1 MSAMLRNSF
10 RARLIVGAVLW
21 ISIGLLLSGL
31 VLSRLFEELVIR
43 QVDHDLTDHA
53 EELRGLLERSP
64 DGTLAVPRSLSD
76 PRFAVPGSGLYWQ
89 VEGAKGQVLRS
100 PSLQDVSLPFDASHL
115 DRPQKLATSL
125 GALRL
130 YQQLVRTR
138 NGEPPLRLSI
148 AVAENTL
155 DAELSHFD
163 MTLAASLGVIALGLF
178 GAAVLQVT
186 MGLRPLVRLRRALTE
201 VRRGHLERLPDDL
214 PQEVAPLV
222 QDLNSM
228 IGGNSEML
236 RRARTQAGVL
246 AHSLKT
252 PLAVLIDEAQ
262 QLEATGQPESARV
275 VRDQCLKMQRQI
287 DYEMAR
293 ARAAA
298 RGTLGVASDVKET
311 LADVVSALA
320 QLNRRRGIAL
330 QLDAPEGLVVACD
343 PQDLSEIAGNLA
355 DNAAKW
361 ARSTVRVSAG
371 RTGRLVTLSIEDD
384 GPGIPEGA
392 REAVFVLGARLD
404 ESMAG
409 FGLGLAVTRELVTHY
424 GGRVWLEA
432 SPLGGTR
439 ACVELPAIPL

>member
-1 MSAMLRNSF
+1 MLRNSF
-10 RARLIVGAVLW
+10 HARLIVGAVLW
-21 ISIGLLLSGL
+21 ISVGLLLSGV
-31 VLSRLFEELVIR
+31 VLSQLFQELVIR

-53 EELRGLLERSP
+53 EELRSLLERSP
-64 DGTLAVPRSLSD
+64 EGTLAVPRPLSD

-89 VEGAKGQVLRS
+89 VEGGKGQVLRS
-100 PSLQDVSLPFDASHL
+100 PSLQEVSLPFDAAHMDS
-115 DRPQKLATSL
+115 PQKLTTSH

-130 YQQLVRTR
+130 YQQLVRTSSS
-138 NGEPPLRLSI
+138 EPPLRLSI
-148 AVAENTL
+148 AVAESTL
-155 DAELSHFD
+155 DAELAQLN
-163 MTLAASLGVIALGLF
+163 MTLAASLAVIALGLS
-178 GAAVLQVT
+178 GAAVVQVT

-201 VRRGHLERLPDDL
+201 VRSGRVERLPDDL

-262 QLEATGQPESARV
+262 QLDATGQAGSARV

-311 LADVVSALA
+311 VTGLLSALA
-320 QLNRRRGIAL
+320 QLNRRRGIAFHL
-330 QLDAPEGLVVACD
+330 EAPEGLVVACD
-343 PQDLSEIAGNLA
+343 PQDFSEIVGNLA

-361 ARSTVRVSAG
+361 ARTTVRVSAG
-371 RTGRLVTLSIEDD
+371 RAGGMVTLSIDDD
-384 GPGIPEGA
+384 GPGIPESD
-392 REAVFVLGARLD
+392 REAVFALGARLD
-404 ESMAG
+404 ESVAG
-409 FGLGLAVTRELVTHY
+409 FGLGLAVTRELVVHY

-432 SPLGGTR
+432 SALGGTR
-439 ACVELPAIPL
+439 ACVELPAAPA